1 MACPGGG
8 LAVRRYPAHKV
19 TPLLVQYPD
28 LMEAWKEAAR
38 AGLLRA
44 ESQEGRN
51 YVVVEDPSLIARL
64 KALGLEGEAV
74 KEA

>member
-1 MACPGGG
+1 MK
-8 LAVRRYPAHKV
+8 RYPAHRV

-28 LMEAWKEAAR
+28 LMEAWKEAAQ

-44 ESQEGRN
+44 ETQGGKN

-64 KALGLEGEAV
+64 KALGVEGEPI
-74 KEA
+74 EER

>member
-1 MACPGGG
+1 MK
-8 LAVRRYPAHKV
+8 RYPAHRV

-28 LMEAWKEAAR
+28 LMETWKEAAK

-44 ESQEGRN
+44 ETQDGHN

-64 KALGLEGEAV
+64 KALGVEGEPV
-74 KEA
+74 EEG

>member
-1 MACPGGG
+1 M
-8 LAVRRYPAHKV
+8 RRYPAHKV
-19 TPLLVQYPD
+19 TPLLVKYPD

-44 ESQEGRN
+44 ETRDGEN
-51 YVVVEDPSLIARL
+51 YVVVEDLSLVARL
-64 KALGLEGEAV
+64 KALGLEGEPV